1 MKIIDNDVLFNI
13 SGAGSN
19 GGNNGGG
26 HGTITP
32 VPIHLTEA
40 LDTDTEDIMVWDMP
54 PVLLLGDSREV

>member
-1 MKIIDNDVLFNI
+1 MMFCSIYLVPEVMEEITVEDMVL
-13 SGAGSN
+13 
-19 GGNNGGG
+19 
-26 HGTITP
+26 ITP